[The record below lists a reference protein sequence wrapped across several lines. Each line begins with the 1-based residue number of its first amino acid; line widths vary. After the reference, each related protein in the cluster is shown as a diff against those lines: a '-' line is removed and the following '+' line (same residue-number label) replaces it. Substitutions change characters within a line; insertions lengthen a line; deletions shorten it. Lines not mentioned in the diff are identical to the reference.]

1 MSTGLLYVAKKVFF
15 NCQDAEAAQQDEV
28 DEAAEEAQKFE
39 IALASVL
46 IILLGRHDCGCHD
59 RKKGQCTTMVY
70 FVALSNCARYYAACL
85 SQGRAVLRGSRV
97 RSIICPMGGE
107 RSSLLCFYIGT
118 YYNCSN
124 AFISRNAVLQRCT
137 GITVRYFC
145 TWASNGFFRRCRGGG
160 RVRGDAVN
168 KGGCSGPVMYGCLF
182 VYSLRGHCQSSK
194 FVRLKIWIQKAVQ
207 RLVS

>member
-1 MSTGLLYVAKKVFF
+1 MCQRDFYMWQRRCF
-15 NCQDAEAAQQDEV
+15 NCQEAEAAQQDEV
-28 DEAAEEAQKFE
+28 DEAAEEAQQLE
-39 IALASVL
+39 IAFAVL
-46 IILLGRHDCGCHD
+46 VLLGRHDCGCRD
-59 RKKGQCTTMVY
+59 KKKRTIPCTMVY
-70 FVALSNCARYYAACL
+70 FVALSNCARYYASCL

-194 FVRLKIWIQKAVQ
+194 FVRLKFWIQKAVQ